1 MTYDEHLAQANRFI
15 DDSLTLRQQGSGMLA
30 AEAIW
35 GAAIQAMA
43 AVSHAQ
49 SQDGHRHPQRGG
61 FIRNL
66 SRQYDLSPSL
76 ESGFG
81 AVQNRLHNHFYT
93 GRMNPQQLDE
103 DMEHGIVFVQQML
116 NIARQNRNPG

>member
-1 MTYDEHLAQANRFI
+1 MTYDEHVAQASRFI
-15 DDSLTLRQQGSGMLA
+15 DDSFTLRQQDSGMLA

-43 AVSHAQ
+43 AVTHAQ

-93 GRMNPQQLDE
+93 GLLTPQQFSE
-103 DMEHGIVFVQQML
+103 SMEHGIAFVRQML
-116 NIARQNRNPG
+116 DIARQNRNPG

>member
-1 MTYDEHLAQANRFI
+1 
-15 DDSLTLRQQGSGMLA
+15 MLA

-49 SQDGHRHPQRGG
+49 SQDGHRHPQRAR
-61 FIRNL
+61 FIHSL
-66 SRQYDLSPSL
+66 SGQYKLSPTL

-81 AVQNRLHNHFYT
+81 TVKDRLHNHFYT
-93 GRMNPQQLDE
+93 GLLNSHQLAEYLE
-103 DMEHGIVFVQQML
+103 DGIAFVQQMMS
-116 NIARQNRNPG
+116 IARQNCNPG

>member
-1 MTYDEHLAQANRFI
+1 
-15 DDSLTLRQQGSGMLA
+15 MLA

-49 SQDGHRHPQRGG
+49 SQDGHRHPQRSG

-81 AVQNRLHNHFYT
+81 TAQNRLHNHFYT
-93 GRMNPQQLDE
+93 GLLTSQQFAE
-103 DMEHGIVFVQQML
+103 SMEHGIAFVQQML
-116 NIARQNRNPG
+116 DIAQQNRNPG